1 MIPFSGGNWLPTVG
15 CISSPVLS
23 LHGSDGVLR
32 ILLTGAGAPGTWGTS
47 KALRLNPDGMSI
59 HIVGV
64 DARADTVGRYILDGY
79 YQVKSPSDPGYLD
92 QILTLC
98 RHERINVVVPQT
110 SAETLYLSRH
120 RASLTKNGIGLL
132 APPADAVELAE
143 NKDSVYAKCLVAGVP
158 TPETILVKSIDELRA
173 VAAAMGYPETP
184 VAIKPPVSNG
194 MRGFRVL
201 RRDSSWTIERFFSEK
216 PSADEITL
224 SELEA
229 ILSTGPFRPL
239 LVSEFLGGI
248 EYSVDVL
255 RTAQRVVI
263 IPRKRTVI
271 RSGIS
276 FVTDIEFRSDLL
288 EASAHT
294 AQALGLLG
302 VFGFQ
307 FREDSSGLPKILE
320 CNPRIQGTM
329 VASLVSGYNIIWAG
343 ICDVLGWE
351 LPALPPLNS
360 GRFSRYWGG
369 VGVDARGTAVVK

>member
-1 MIPFSGGNWLPTVG
+1 
-15 CISSPVLS
+15 
-23 LHGSDGVLR
+23 VLR

-143 NKDSVYAKCLVAGVP
+143 NKDSVYTKCLVAGVP